1 MKLIV
6 NYSMKHFKLKNKRGR
21 LYSRI
26 EEQNGE
32 FNCLT
37 INFKTESRINNLDDV
52 YDFIAESQEEINTKD
67 DYIFNGIFIVGSD
80 LIDYIKRKENDSR
93 NKF

>member
-1 MKLIV
+1 M
-6 NYSMKHFKLKNKRGR
+6 
-21 LYSRI
+21 YSRV
-26 EEQNGE
+26 EKQNGE

-37 INFKTESRINNLDDV
+37 INFKTESTINNLDDV

-80 LIDYIKRKENDSR
+80 LIDYIKRKENDNR
-93 NKF
+93 T

>member
-1 MKLIV
+1 M
-6 NYSMKHFKLKNKRGR
+6 
-21 LYSRI
+21 YSRE

-37 INFKTESRINNLDDV
+37 INFKTESKINNLDDV
-52 YDFIAESQEEINTKD
+52 YDFIAQSQEEINTKD

-80 LIDYIKRKENDSR
+80 LIDYIKRKENGSI
-93 NKF
+93 KQI

>member
-1 MKLIV
+1 M
-6 NYSMKHFKLKNKRGR
+6 
-21 LYSRI
+21 YSRE

-37 INFKTESRINNLDDV
+37 ISFKTESKINNLDDV

-80 LIDYIKRKENDSR
+80 LIDYIKRKEIGI
-93 NKF
+93 K

>member
-1 MKLIV
+1 MYCRREKE
-6 NYSMKHFKLKNKRGR
+6 NS
-21 LYSRI
+21 
-26 EEQNGE
+26 E

-37 INFKTESRINNLDDV
+37 INFEIEQTIKTLDDV

-80 LIDYIKRKENDSR
+80 LIDYIKRKENEH
-93 NKF
+93 N

>member
-1 MKLIV
+1 M
-6 NYSMKHFKLKNKRGR
+6 
-21 LYSRI
+21 YSRE

-37 INFKTESRINNLDDV
+37 ISFKTESKINNLDDV
-52 YDFIAESQEEINTKD
+52 YDFIAQSQEEINTKD

-80 LIDYIKRKENDSR
+80 LIDYIKGKENV
-93 NKF
+93 KL

>member
-1 MKLIV
+1 M
-6 NYSMKHFKLKNKRGR
+6 
-21 LYSRI
+21 YSRE

-37 INFKTESRINNLDDV
+37 ISFKTESKINNLDDV
-52 YDFIAESQEEINTKD
+52 YDFIAQSQEEINTKD

-80 LIDYIKRKENDSR
+80 LIDYIRMKNGIK
-93 NKF
+93 

>member
-1 MKLIV
+1 M
-6 NYSMKHFKLKNKRGR
+6 
-21 LYSRI
+21 YSRE

-37 INFKTESRINNLDDV
+37 ISFKTESKINNLDDV

-80 LIDYIKRKENDSR
+80 LIDYIRMKNANRK
-93 NKF
+93 